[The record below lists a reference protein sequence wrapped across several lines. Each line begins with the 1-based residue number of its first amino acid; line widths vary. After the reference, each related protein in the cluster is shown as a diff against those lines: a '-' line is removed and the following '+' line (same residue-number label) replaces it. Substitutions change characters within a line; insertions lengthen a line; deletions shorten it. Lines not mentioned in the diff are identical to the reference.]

1 MKKIT
6 TLAIVCFLA
15 LMANA
20 MPARPGFRTV
30 VQSDGTTIEVQKM
43 GDEFYHYTVNREG
56 QEVKLNA
63 KGVYEVVG
71 EAPTLEMIKA
81 RRANAKARRAK
92 QDVGTQ
98 PYPAPRGLL
107 ILANFSDKSFKST
120 NTKAVMDSLINAV
133 DCKVNNGYGS
143 ATQYFRDQSEGHY
156 APVFDVVGPVT
167 LSKSYKYYGENDED
181 GNDMYATD
189 AVIEACIL
197 ANQQFS
203 DLNFADYNWNNDQ
216 YVDFVYVIYAG
227 YGEADTDET
236 DANSYLIWPHNYSIQ
251 GVVKYYSQGWSKY
264 QKADTKLDGVYL
276 DNYAMSQELDGYSG
290 NRAGNGTFCHEFG
303 HVLGLPDFYDTTYG
317 TNYQKALTPNDWDIM
332 DGGGYNKDGHCPPNY
347 SAWEKYFM
355 GWHTPVNLGSE
366 GAKLELIANGQDG
379 YECYQINASGNL
391 ESGTKEG
398 LNYYIENRQQKG
410 WDVGLPSHGLLIWKV
425 DFSASA
431 WTNNAPNNTAN
442 SPRYTLLSASGTKIG
457 THVNSAGTTY
467 EYDGPKNPYPGEAN
481 VKNKEF
487 VTGKPLKSIAE
498 KNDII
503 SLIYIEE
510 PAVVVDPFDLVFM
523 SNGEQFAVTQS
534 TNTSKVVLP
543 ETEPTSCN
551 SKVFVGWCRTEN
563 YQSDVAPDFVNAGD
577 EAAEGDVFYAVF
589 ATKQGG
595 ESEETKTYTFTSK
608 SWADDTNSWTSTK
621 DGAAFSSEK
630 NGVQVTTGSTGA
642 GAKTKSALSN
652 VSKVVVSYCT
662 NAQKGAGSIAVKAG
676 NTVLSKD
683 VTKEGGATMR
693 ELTYTFNKEAG
704 NVMFEITCTTNSVY
718 VRAVT
723 ITCGEGP
730 TISGYTTT
738 LECGQGIEDTAD
750 GKPTAIKTL
759 RNGQLVIIRG
769 EEIYSVT
776 GVRIQ

>member
-30 VQSDGTTIEVQKM
+30 VQSDGTTIEVQRM

-71 EAPTLEMIKA
+71 EAPTLEMVKA

-143 ATQYFRDQSEGHY
+143 AAQYFRDQSEGHY

-290 NRAGNGTFCHEFG
+290 NRAGWNDCRGGQPKGSAHPKGQRF
-303 HVLGLPDFYDTTYG
+303 PPYG
-317 TNYQKALTPNDWDIM
+317 MP
-332 DGGGYNKDGHCPPNY
+332 
-347 SAWEKYFM
+347 
-355 GWHTPVNLGSE
+355 
-366 GAKLELIANGQDG
+366 ANGKRSM
-379 YECYQINASGNL
+379 EHL
-391 ESGTKEG
+391 K
-398 LNYYIENRQQKG
+398 R
-410 WDVGLPSHGLLIWKV
+410 
-425 DFSASA
+425 
-431 WTNNAPNNTAN
+431 NNTH
-442 SPRYTLLSASGTKIG
+442 RI
-457 THVNSAGTTY
+457 
-467 EYDGPKNPYPGEAN
+467 
-481 VKNKEF
+481 
-487 VTGKPLKSIAE
+487 E
-498 KNDII
+498 KRDRP
-503 SLIYIEE
+503 SR
-510 PAVVVDPFDLVFM
+510 
-523 SNGEQFAVTQS
+523 GRH
-534 TNTSKVVLP
+534 LP
-543 ETEPTSCN
+543 
-551 SKVFVGWCRTEN
+551 
-563 YQSDVAPDFVNAGD
+563 
-577 EAAEGDVFYAVF
+577 
-589 ATKQGG
+589 
-595 ESEETKTYTFTSK
+595 
-608 SWADDTNSWTSTK
+608 
-621 DGAAFSSEK
+621 
-630 NGVQVTTGSTGA
+630 
-642 GAKTKSALSN
+642 
-652 VSKVVVSYCT
+652 
-662 NAQKGAGSIAVKAG
+662 
-676 NTVLSKD
+676 
-683 VTKEGGATMR
+683 
-693 ELTYTFNKEAG
+693 
-704 NVMFEITCTTNSVY
+704 
-718 VRAVT
+718 
-723 ITCGEGP
+723 
-730 TISGYTTT
+730 
-738 LECGQGIEDTAD
+738 AD
-750 GKPTAIKTL
+750 GL
-759 RNGQLVIIRG
+759 FH
-769 EEIYSVT
+769 
-776 GVRIQ
+776 VRKMAEYVVH

>member
-30 VQSDGTTIEVQKM
+30 VQSDGTTIEVQRM

-71 EAPTLEMIKA
+71 EAPTLEMVKA
-81 RRANAKARRAK
+81 RRANAKVRRAK

-143 ATQYFRDQSEGHY
+143 AAQYFRDQSEGHY

-167 LSKSYKYYGENDED
+167 LSKSYKYYGENDEN
-181 GNDMYATD
+181 GNDTYATD

-197 ANQQFS
+197 ANEQFS

-276 DNYAMSQELDGYSG
+276 DNYAMSQELDGYTG
-290 NRAGNGTFCHEFG
+290 DRAGNGTFCHEFG
-303 HVLGLPDFYDTTYG
+303 HVLGLPDFYDTGYG
-317 TNYQKALTPNDWDIM
+317 ANYQKALTPNDWDIM
-332 DGGGYNKDGHCPPNY
+332 DGGGYNEGGHCPPNY

-457 THVNSAGTTY
+457 THVNSAGTSY
-467 EYDGPKNPYPGEAN
+467 EYDGPKNPYPGEAK
-481 VKNKEF
+481 VTTKEV
-487 VTGKPLKSIAE
+487 VTGKPLK
-498 KNDII
+498 DIKESNGVI
-503 SLIYIEE
+503 SLVYIDE
-510 PAVVVDPFDLVFM
+510 PAGDPFELVWK
-523 SNGEQFAVTQS
+523 SNGEEFAHTTS
-534 TNTSKVVLP
+534 TGKVVLP
-543 ETEPTSCN
+543 SGEPASCN

-563 YQSDVAPDFVNAGD
+563 YSSDVAPTFVEAG
-577 EAAEGDVFYAVF
+577 ESAAEGDIFYAVF
-589 ATKQGG
+589 ATQEGSG
-595 ESEETKTYTFTSK
+595 SAVETKSYVFTDKAWSDATSSWK
-608 SWADDTNSWTSTK
+608 SNK
-621 DGAAFSSEK
+621 DGVKFDTDK
-630 NGVQVTTGSTGA
+630 DGVQVTATGSGA
-642 GAKTKSALSN
+642 GAITKSSLEN
-652 VSKVVVSYCT
+652 VSKVVVTYCT
-662 NAQKGAGSIAVKAG
+662 NSAKGEGSVAVKAG
-676 NTVLSKD
+676 STVKSLD
-683 VTKEGGATMR
+683 VTKSGGTTLR
-693 ELTYTFNKEAG
+693 DLTYNFDKESG
-704 NVMFEITCTTNSVY
+704 KVEFEVTCSTNSIY
-718 VRAVT
+718 IHSIAVT
-723 ITCGEGP
+723 CGGSSVSY
-730 TISGYTTT
+730 SGYTTT
-738 LECGQGIEDTAD
+738 LDCGQGIEDVAS
-750 GKPTAIKTL
+750 GKQAAIKTL